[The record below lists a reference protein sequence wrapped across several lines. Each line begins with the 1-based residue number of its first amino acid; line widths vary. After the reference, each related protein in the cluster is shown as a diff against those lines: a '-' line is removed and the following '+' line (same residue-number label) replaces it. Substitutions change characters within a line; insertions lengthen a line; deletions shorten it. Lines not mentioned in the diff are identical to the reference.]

1 MPTEALFV
9 LILLAVIV
17 ILMMWER
24 LRPDLLALL
33 ALLVLT
39 GTGIIPREDAFSS
52 FSRSAAVILIGV
64 FVLNAGLQR
73 AGIPLLISH
82 ALLRVAGRSKRRL
95 IVASLWTGAALSLVM
110 NNIASL
116 SLLMPAVVQSARK
129 VRLSPSRI
137 LLPLAYATQLGGMAT
152 LFTTANIVSNAILLE
167 RGLPGFAIY
176 DFLVVGGLAAIA
188 GIVWIA
194 AIGIFLLPR
203 RRPRDEEAHMNALRR
218 TLSDQYRIDE
228 EMVGVRVT
236 RDARVA
242 GKSLAESGL
251 RESLGL
257 SVLAIVRERG
267 TSLSPSGAETVHAGD
282 LLVVSGDIARREAIE
297 ASGLQVVPRSAWAS
311 ELQADELGLHE
322 AIVAPRSRV
331 VGRTIRELHFRSKYG
346 LAVVALWRE
355 GAAHWA
361 GIANMPLRFGD
372 ALLLHGSSSNV
383 PRLQSDPDWV
393 VLRFDPRVAPVTRK
407 ARLAT
412 LILVGTLLLAASGLV
427 PIPEA
432 IFAGGLFM
440 VLSGCLSM
448 DEAYQAI
455 DWRTIVL
462 VAGMLPMS
470 TALKATGAAD
480 VIGNW
485 IVGVTGG
492 HGVEA
497 LLVGLFVFASALSQL
512 IPANAAVPAL
522 VAPIAAEAARQ
533 AGADPKTFI
542 LAVALATSTAFAT
555 PWCSSVNAF
564 VMAPGGYRPRD
575 YLVLGLPLAVVTSVV
590 ILFVLSRLAPLTIG

>member
-9 LILLAVIV
+9 LILLAIIV
-17 ILMMWER
+17 ILMVWER

-33 ALLVLT
+33 ALLTLT
-39 GTGIIPREDAFSS
+39 GTGIIPKEDAFAS

-73 AGIPLLISH
+73 AGIPVLISR

-95 IVASLWTGAALSLVM
+95 IVASLCAAASLSLVM

-116 SLLMPAVVQSARK
+116 SLLMPAVAQSARK

-152 LFTTANIVSNAILLE
+152 LLTTANIVSNAILVE
-167 RGLPGFAIY
+167 RGLPGFALY
-176 DFLVVGGLAAIA
+176 DFLFVGGLAAVA
-188 GIVWIA
+188 GLIWITL
-194 AIGIFLLPR
+194 IGIFLLPR
-203 RRPRDEEAHMNALRR
+203 RSPRDEEARVQALRR

-228 EMVGVRVT
+228 ELVGVRVT
-236 RDARVA
+236 PSALVV

-251 RESLGL
+251 RQSLGL
-257 SVLAIVRERG
+257 SVLAIVREKR
-267 TSLSPSGAETVHAGD
+267 TFLSPSSMEVVRAGD
-282 LLVVSGDIARREAIE
+282 LLVVSGDIARREEIE
-297 ASGLQVVPRSAWAS
+297 ASGLAIEPRSAWAFDLPA
-311 ELQADELGLHE
+311 EELGLHE

-331 VGRTIRELHFRSKYG
+331 VGRTIRELHFRSKYD
-346 LAVVALWRE
+346 LTVVALWRE
-355 GAAHWA
+355 GAAHWSGVA
-361 GIANMPLRFGD
+361 QMPLRFGD
-372 ALLLHGSSSNV
+372 ALLLHGPSSSI
-383 PRLQSDPDWV
+383 PLLQSDPDWV
-393 VLRFDPRVAPVTRK
+393 VLRFDPRVAAPTRK

-412 LILVGTLLLAASGLV
+412 LILGGTLALAASGFV

-462 VAGMLPMS
+462 VAGMLPIS
-470 TALKATGAAD
+470 AALKTSGAAD

-485 IVGVTGG
+485 IVGITAG

-497 LLVGLFVFASALSQL
+497 LLAGLFVFAAILSQL

-522 VAPIAAEAARQ
+522 VAPIAAEAAVRV
-533 AGADPKTFI
+533 GANPKMFI
-542 LAVALATSTAFAT
+542 LAVALAASTAFAT
-555 PWCSSVNAF
+555 PWCSTVNAF
-564 VMAPGGYRPRD
+564 VMAPGGYRARD
-575 YLVLGLPLAVVTSVV
+575 YLVAGLPLVVLTSLV
-590 ILFVLSRLAPLTIG
+590 ILFALSRLTPLTAG